1 MHISAASLAFKC
13 KVAQAVHGAWPQEAE
28 NDRAEK
34 IGPLGGKK
42 GGEGGRECVDK
53 SCLLANLTHGS
64 VATPLL
70 MSGARTISEE
80 LLLPPSVA
88 LLLDFPSVL
97 VHVGARHRA

>member
-1 MHISAASLAFKC
+1 M
-13 KVAQAVHGAWPQEAE
+13 EAGHKRQRMTE
-28 NDRAEK
+28 QRR
-34 IGPLGGKK
+34 LVLWGGK
-42 GGEGGRECVDK
+42 GGGCVDK
-53 SCLLANLTHGS
+53 SCLLANLTHVS

-88 LLLDFPSVL
+88 LLLDFPSFL

>member
-1 MHISAASLAFKC
+1 M
-13 KVAQAVHGAWPQEAE
+13 AQAVHGAWPQEAE

-42 GGEGGRECVDK
+42 GEGGGVCVDK

-88 LLLDFPSVL
+88 LLLDFPFVL

>member
-1 MHISAASLAFKC
+1 M
-13 KVAQAVHGAWPQEAE
+13 EAGHKRQRMTE
-28 NDRAEK
+28 RRR
-34 IGPLGGKK
+34 LVLWGGKR
-42 GGEGGRECVDK
+42 EGGGGCVDK

-64 VATPLL
+64 VATSLL

-88 LLLDFPSVL
+88 LLSDFPSFL